1 MAKIKPLPGR
11 IIIEIVTR
19 SDSRREAAATAG
31 IMLPDA
37 EFEGAPNEGIVY
49 AVGDN
54 VDPEIKVGARVFYKE
69 ETPKGFRLDD
79 RPLLGLWDYQVLGV
93 AA

>member
-19 SDSRREAAATAG
+19 SDSRRIDAASAG
-31 IMLPDA
+31 IFLPDA
-37 EFEGAPNEGIVY
+37 PIEGAPNEGIVY
-49 AVGDN
+49 AVAPG
-54 VDPEIKVGARVFYKE
+54 VDPEIKVGRRVFYKE
-69 ETPKGFRLDD
+69 ETPRGFKIED
-79 RPLLGLWDYQVLGV
+79 RPLLGLWEHQILGV

>member
-11 IIIEIVTR
+11 VIIEIVTR
-19 SDSRREAAATAG
+19 SDSRRTAAAQAG
-31 IMLPDA
+31 ILLPDA
-37 EFEGAPNEGIVY
+37 EIEGAPNEGIVY
-49 AVGDN
+49 AVGEG

-79 RPLLGLWDYQVLGV
+79 RPLLGLWDRQIVGV
-93 AA
+93 AS